1 MTTIRTIWRST
12 NPVLRGIRYGLV
24 AAAGFLLTGVIAA
37 TTDGGTGEAWDALVA
52 GLDRAGGIGIGVAAA
67 MLLDTIKLNGSD
79 ASS

>member
-1 MTTIRTIWRST
+1 MKTIGQLWRST

-24 AAAGFLLTGVIAA
+24 AALGFLLSGVIAA
-37 TTDGGTGEAWDALVA
+37 TADGGTGEAVDAFVA

-67 MLLDTIKLNGSD
+67 MLLDTIKLNGA